1 MEKGG
6 GEGEGRRGFFSPPT
20 PSSTLI
26 FALVTSF
33 SIKTRG
39 NACYSG
45 YMLPYT
51 ETGAL
56 HKDGSKEWGDIL
68 ALPNNLSL
76 ENLAAAQTLSPI
88 IKILE
93 KK

>member
-1 MEKGG
+1 
-6 GEGEGRRGFFSPPT
+6 
-20 PSSTLI
+20 
-26 FALVTSF
+26 
-33 SIKTRG
+33 
-39 NACYSG
+39 
-45 YMLPYT
+45 MLPYT
-51 ETGAL
+51 EIGAL

-93 KK
+93 KKVNSNYQSEITFCKQHVAYFVY

>member
-1 MEKGG
+1 
-6 GEGEGRRGFFSPPT
+6 
-20 PSSTLI
+20 
-26 FALVTSF
+26 
-33 SIKTRG
+33 
-39 NACYSG
+39 
-45 YMLPYT
+45 MLPYT

-68 ALPNNLSL
+68 ALSNNLLSL